1 MSELV
6 LVYTGNGK
14 GKTTAALGLILRNI
28 GHGHKSALIQF
39 IKSAPQGEHEAL
51 KLFPELVEVYLGGA
65 GFTWTKNEKEH
76 EAKAK
81 EAWSFAKELILK
93 NEHQLIV
100 LDEITYAFENGY
112 LTEDDLIEFLNVH
125 KQNKTIVLTGRR
137 ASSKLC
143 EFADMVSTVE
153 ETKHHYRNGIP
164 AQKGVEF

>member
-1 MSELV
+1 MSGLT
-6 LVYTGNGK
+6 LIYTGNGK

-28 GHGHKSALIQF
+28 GHGHKIALIQF

-51 KLFPELVEVYLGGA
+51 KLFPEQVEVYLGGA

-81 EAWSFAKELILK
+81 EAWNYTKELIAQ
-93 NEHQLIV
+93 NRHQLIV
-100 LDEITYAFENGY
+100 LDEVTYAFENGY
-112 LTEDDLIEFLNVH
+112 LSEDEFMEFLSLH
-125 KQNKTIVLTGRR
+125 KENKTIVITGRR

-143 EFADMVSTVE
+143 QWADMVSTVE
-153 ETKHHYRNGIP
+153 ETKHHYRSGVP